1 MRLKLT
7 HITHISHKIAND
19 FIHSKLLELKAPR
32 ELLCELIEGILE
44 KSVKK
49 KTPLMSKPESF

>member
-1 MRLKLT
+1 MRFKL
-7 HITHISHKIAND
+7 IYINYISYKIVND
-19 FIHSKLLELKAPR
+19 FIYLKLLELKVFR

-49 KTPLMSKPESF
+49 ENVIDE

>member
-7 HITHISHKIAND
+7 HINHISHKIAND
-19 FIHSKLLELKAPR
+19 FTHSKLLELKAPR

-49 KTPLMSKPESF
+49 KTP